1 MVGMRRALLL
11 LTVLFVVPAC
21 TNDPRTPP
29 VPPGNGPTFE
39 VVFHAALG
47 DRSLFVHLA
56 DSPDERA
63 RGLMGVRDLPNDGG
77 MAFAFGEPSTATFW
91 MKDTLIPL
99 SIAFVAQ
106 DGRIV
111 TLANMAPCRAE
122 PCPTYSARGPY
133 TLAVEANAGWFRDH
147 GVDEGDDCSVLGP
160 A

>member
-1 MVGMRRALLL
+1 MAGMR
-11 LTVLFVVPAC
+11 LTLFLVMILAMPPAC
-21 TNDPRTPP
+21 TDDPRIPP
-29 VPPGNGPTFE
+29 IAPGSGPTYV
-39 VVFHAALG
+39 VVFHGALG

-63 RGLMGVRDLPNDGG
+63 RGLMGVRDLPDDGG
-77 MAFAFGEPSTATFW
+77 MAFAFGRPSTATFW

-122 PCPTYSARGPY
+122 PCPTYTARGPY
-133 TLAVEANAGWFRDH
+133 ALAVEANAGWFRDH
-147 GVDEGDDCSVLGP
+147 GVHEGDECSVLGP

>member
-1 MVGMRRALLL
+1 MDVRLSLLL
-11 LTVLFVVPAC
+11 VTVLVVVPAC
-21 TNDPRTPP
+21 TDDSPTPP
-29 VPPGNGPTFE
+29 IQPGNGPIYE
-39 VVFHAALG
+39 VVFHATRG
-47 DRSLFVHLA
+47 DRSLFVHMA

-63 RGLMGVRDLPNDGG
+63 RGLMGIPDLPDDEG
-77 MAFAFGEPSTATFW
+77 MAFAFGEPSTASFW

-147 GVDEGDDCSVLGP
+147 GVHEGDQCSVLEP